1 MDNQLNIKVDI
12 KQKAV
17 RENLFLNTRQNFKL
31 NQDQM
36 GLIMGLQQYHVSRIE
51 RGRQGITKQQVVHLL
66 ALRCMYRNGLLDVF
80 DAIVENYTWSGLIYE
95 GMEQDVGR

>member
-1 MDNQLNIKVDI
+1 MDNKSNIKVDI

-36 GLIMGLQQYHVSRIE
+36 GQLMGLQQYHVSRIE

-66 ALRCMYRNGLLDVF
+66 ALNTLCSY
-80 DAIVENYTWSGLIYE
+80 GLI
-95 GMEQDVGR
+95 DVLKGVVDYYNNDNK

>member
-1 MDNQLNIKVDI
+1 MDNKSNTKVDI

-17 RENLFLNTRQNFKL
+17 QENLFLDTRKNLKL

-36 GLIMGLQQYHVSRIE
+36 GRIMGLQQYHVSRIE

-66 ALRCMYRNGLLDVF
+66 ALCTLCSYGLIDVF
-80 DAIVENYTWSGLIYE
+80 KGVVEYYNDDGHPPEKARY
-95 GMEQDVGR
+95 